1 MTRPDPASTLLRQ
14 AQRGLDPLPCA
25 YYTAAECRSCTMLG
39 MSHQDQI
46 ASKQARA
53 HALLDAYAAPGGC
66 VWEDPVHH
74 RSSGFRNKAKMVVGG
89 TSTAP
94 TLGILD
100 RARRPVDLRH
110 CALIDPRI
118 EQAFEAVTAMITA
131 CGLAPYDVPQRS
143 GELKNV
149 LITVNPDGEL
159 MVRFVVRSEQSVPA
173 LRAALPVLTEQLPHV
188 RVVSVN
194 VLPEHKAVLEG
205 EQEWVLTPE
214 STLPMRLP
222 SLTLELGV
230 KSFFQTNSEIA
241 ADMYQQAVHWAQE
254 VGAQHAWDL
263 YCGVGGFALA
273 LTAVVE
279 SIVGV
284 EVSAEAV
291 AAAQRTAQNAG
302 LNGVTFVAADARQW
316 AGQQDCVPDLVVV
329 NPPRR
334 GLGSELARVLQDLD
348 ARRVLYSSCQAATLA
363 QDLAVMTSWRI
374 ERARIF
380 DMFPQ
385 SDHYEV
391 MVLLTREDPNS

>member
-1 MTRPDPASTLLRQ
+1 MTRPDPASILLRQ
-14 AQRGLDPLPCA
+14 AKRDLDPLSCD

-39 MSHQDQI
+39 IPHRDQI
-46 ASKQARA
+46 ASKQARIQ
-53 HALLDAYAAPGGC
+53 ALLAPYTAPEGYA
-66 VWEDPVHH
+66 WEEPVYH
-74 RSSGFRNKAKMVVGG
+74 SPSGFRNKAKMVVGG
-89 TSTAP
+89 TTHAP

-100 RARRPVDLRH
+100 RDRRPVDLRH

-118 EQAFEAVTAMITA
+118 ENAFGAVTAMITA
-131 CGLAPYDVPQRS
+131 CGLAPYDVPKRS

-159 MVRFVVRSEQSVPA
+159 MVRFVVRSERSVSA

-205 EQEWVLTPE
+205 EQEWILTPE

-222 SLTLELGV
+222 GLTLELGV

-241 ADMYQQAVHWAQE
+241 ADMYQQAVRWAHDI
-254 VGAQHAWDL
+254 GAKHAWDL

-279 SIVGV
+279 SVVGV

-291 AAAQRTAQNAG
+291 AAAKRTAQDTG
-302 LNGVTFVAADARQW
+302 LSGVAFVAADARQW
-316 AGQQDCVPDLVVV
+316 VGQQDCVPDLVVV

-334 GLGSELARVLQDLD
+334 GLGSELARVLEGSGAQ
-348 ARRVLYSSCQAATLA
+348 RVLYSSCQAATLA
-363 QDLAVMTSWRI
+363 EDLAVMTSWRI

-385 SDHYEV
+385 SDHCEV
-391 MVLLTREDPNS
+391 MVLLTRTEMTD